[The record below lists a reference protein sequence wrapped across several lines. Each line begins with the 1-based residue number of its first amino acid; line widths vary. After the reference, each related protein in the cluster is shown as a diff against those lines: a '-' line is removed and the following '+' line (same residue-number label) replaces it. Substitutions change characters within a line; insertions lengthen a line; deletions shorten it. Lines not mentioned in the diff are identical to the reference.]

1 MAAHR
6 RGGLVAHY
14 SLQKRVTPRTGRL
27 ADQHAQHEMTL
38 DGSLGIGMTALGRAR
53 VELGIRG
60 VQDVVRGCAY
70 SRYLLDVLDVGKWG
84 VDGCPCA
91 GAKRISNPASLI
103 TSEVNTVGPERKS
116 DIRIEIVRLHGE
128 QVLAGHGGEVDRS
141 NHDLSLPRRG
151 YHQTPQL

>member
-1 MAAHR
+1 
-6 RGGLVAHY
+6 
-14 SLQKRVTPRTGRL
+14 
-27 ADQHAQHEMTL
+27 
-38 DGSLGIGMTALGRAR
+38 MTALGRAR

-103 TSEVNTVGPERKS
+103 TSEVNAVGPERKS

-128 QVLAGHGGEVDRS
+128 QVPSWAKLVRSGAGLDRFEDLVDVVR
-141 NHDLSLPRRG
+141 
-151 YHQTPQL
+151 